1 MNSDWIGYGANG
13 NAGNSF
19 RGVGG
24 GCIGAGGVGISA
36 SSRRARE
43 TAGESGGFPAR
54 APDDGGAVAA
64 DADAGMLLLGC

>member
-19 RGVGG
+19 RGGG
-24 GCIGAGGVGISA
+24 GGGGISA